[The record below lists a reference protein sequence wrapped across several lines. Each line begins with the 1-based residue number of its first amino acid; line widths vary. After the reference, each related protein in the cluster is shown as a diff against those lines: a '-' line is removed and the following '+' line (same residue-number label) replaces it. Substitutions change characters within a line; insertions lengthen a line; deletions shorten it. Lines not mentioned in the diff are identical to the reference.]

1 MRLDGMTECET
12 CTLVARRDRGEAPA
26 WDSILRT
33 ESWDLAHASGSA
45 LEGWLVLATRRH
57 VPVVADLSDN
67 EAAELG
73 PLLRRVSRALRDT
86 IGCPKTYVAQF
97 AEHPLHQHVHVHVIP
112 RHANQS
118 PALNSYRI
126 FSLLGG
132 EQPEVSEGRRDDL
145 AARLAKRLGLEA

>member
-1 MRLDGMTECET
+1 MTECET
-12 CTLVARRDRGEAPA
+12 CSLVARRDRGEAPA

-33 ESWDLAHASGSA
+33 EHWDLAHAYGSA

-57 VPVVADLSDN
+57 VAVVADLSDE

-73 PLLRRVSRALRDT
+73 PLLQRASRALRAV

-97 AEHPLHQHVHVHVIP
+97 AEDPLHQHVHVHVIP
-112 RHANQS
+112 RHADQS
-118 PALNSYRI
+118 PDLKSYRI

-132 EQPEVSEGRRDDL
+132 PQPEVSEARRDDL
-145 AARLAKRLGLEA
+145 AARLAEHLGSGT